1 MNFHKKALRHLSKN
15 DKAMAGIIRQ
25 LKLKPLAPAKNHFQ
39 SLVVSIINQ
48 QLSGK
53 AADTITRRFVGLFGK
68 GFPRPEA
75 ILKLSYAKLRTAGL
89 SFSKIS
95 YIKNI
100 TQALKNRE
108 IDFKKLKIAT
118 DEEIIQA
125 LTKLKGIGRW
135 TAEMFLI
142 FSLARPDVFSKGD
155 LGLRNAV
162 KKLYKIDAIKNKKKI
177 DALKNLW
184 KPHRS
189 LASRHLWA
197 SLEL

>member
-1 MNFHKKALRHLSKN
+1 MNSYQKALRHLSKP
-15 DKAMAGIIRQ
+15 DKVMAGIIRRT
-25 LKLKPLAPAKNHFQ
+25 KLKPLTPAKNHFQ
-39 SLVVSIINQ
+39 SLVVSVINQ

-53 AADTITRRFVGLFGK
+53 AADTITKRFVALFGK
-68 GFPRPEA
+68 SFPKPKA
-75 ILKLSYAKLRTAGL
+75 VLKLSDAKLRTAGL

-100 TQALKNRE
+100 SHALKNRE
-108 IDFKKLKIAT
+108 VDFKKLEKDS

-162 KKLYKIDAIKNKKKI
+162 KKLYKIDALKHHKKI
-177 DALKNLW
+177 DALQNLW